1 VRPAEKSAAAWTS
14 GPARKGERLVL
25 FTSDHGEEFFDH
37 GDFEHGHRLYQEVIS
52 VPAVLDTPLRESLR
66 ALGYLVDEPRPQ

>member
-37 GDFEHGHRLYQEVIS
+37 GHRLYQEVIS